1 MLAGLIAVISST
13 REPSREAAQECSLRR
28 QPWVAL
34 SGEDKAPKGGR
45 NKPQEHIYVE
55 SRS

>member
-13 REPSREAAQECSLRR
+13 PEPRREAAQESTQRR

-34 SGEDKAPKGGR
+34 SGEDKDPKGGR